1 MEGENRLREDRER
14 RDQVKMAGEDAGE
27 ITGQSFLAD
36 LMLMRLGRWLRLL
49 GQDVAIPE
57 GESDEALL
65 CQAKAE
71 GRAIITRDR
80 GLLQAARG
88 AGVPCLL
95 ISSTK
100 LPDQL
105 AEMARAGLPLRLDP
119 QRCTVCNGPLDEVDE
134 ADGVE
139 MPGRKRWQC
148 RPCKKLY
155 WVGGHWKKME
165 SMLQEIRQRRER
177 GSLFPDES
185 KHAGP
190 FRENREEGS

>member
-1 MEGENRLREDRER
+1 MKRA
-14 RDQVKMAGEDAGE
+14 VEDAGE
-27 ITGQSFLAD
+27 DTGQRFLAD

-49 GQDVAIPE
+49 GQDVACPV

-65 CQAKAE
+65 HQAKAE

-80 GLLQAARG
+80 GLFQAARG
-88 AGVPCLL
+88 TGLPCLL

-105 AEMARAGLPLRLDP
+105 AEMTQAGLTLRLDP
-119 QRCTVCNGPLDEVDE
+119 KRCTMCNGPLDEVDE
-134 ADGVE
+134 ADEGE

-148 RPCKKLY
+148 RSCKKLY

-165 SMLQEIRQRRER
+165 SMLQEIRRRSE
-177 GSLFPDES
+177 
-185 KHAGP
+185 
-190 FRENREEGS
+190 RENQS